1 MDFLEKTFDPVT
13 LAITVS
19 LLPNVNAP
27 KTVYNV
33 SAVFDEPGLYEF
45 SLGLILN
52 VIDIC
57 DDSYF
62 EAAPVLS
69 PDD

>member
-1 MDFLEKTFDPVT
+1 MNT
-13 LAITVS
+13 
-19 LLPNVNAP
+19 P

-33 SAVFDEPGLYEF
+33 FAIFELPGLYEF
-45 SLGLILN
+45 SLGLIIK
-52 VIDIC
+52 VKDIC

-69 PDD
+69 PDDEIYYVT